1 MVLLT
6 ILEVEEVGTLIAVT
20 GFEPI
25 VGYSPTRL
33 SSIANTDRNSGLP
46 TLLSKTCV
54 LLSKSTSYSNLYKD
68 MKTKS
73 FFLGMDVS
81 KLSIDYALIDSMDK
95 VLINGQFSNT
105 KKGIESLVK
114 ILKKHGY
121 KDFSQLL
128 FGMENTGL
136 YSNPFKAFAVSNDL
150 DLVVSNAYDIS
161 NSKGIKREKSDRGDA
176 ILIAQYLRKN
186 LPVIRLYV
194 PDNEVVIKLKR
205 YQSAL
210 QLLLKQKHQIERHI
224 NEMKAFVS
232 AKEHNDLKKNLQDSL
247 AGINKSI
254 VKIDKKVET
263 LMQEDEQVENNREL
277 IESIPG
283 VGKQTA
289 VALITATNNF
299 ETIDDPRKI
308 ACHAGVAPFKKE
320 SGSSLKNKPR
330 VSHLANKKLK
340 VALHMA
346 ALSAVKW
353 CQPIKQFY
361 EKKVSEGKNKMSAL
375 NAVRNKILHIVT
387 ALIRKQEKFNFSV
400 D

>member
-6 ILEVEEVGTLIAVT
+6 ILEVEEVGTLSPVT

-25 VGYSPTRL
+25 CGYSPTDL
-33 SSIANTDRNSGLP
+33 SSIENTNRNSGLP
-46 TLLSKTCV
+46 TPLSKTCV
-54 LLSKSTSYSNLYKD
+54 LLSESTSYQNLYKY

-73 FFLGMDVS
+73 FFLGMDIS

-95 VLINGQFSNT
+95 VLLNGQFSNT
-105 KKGIESLVK
+105 KSGILTLLK
-114 ILKKHGY
+114 TLKKNGY
-121 KDFSQLL
+121 KDFSDIL

-136 YSNPFKAFAVSNDL
+136 YSNPFKVFAVSNDL
-150 DLVVSNAYDIS
+150 DLVVSNAFDIY
-161 NSKGIKREKSDRGDA
+161 NSKGIKREKSDTADA
-176 ILIAQYLRKN
+176 YLIAQYLRKS
-186 LPVIRLYV
+186 LPTIKLYV
-194 PDNEVVIKLKR
+194 PDNEVVVNLKR
-205 YQSAL
+205 YQSAR
-210 QLLLKQKHQIERHI
+210 QLLLKQKHQLERHL

-232 AKEHNDLKKNLQDSL
+232 AKEYNDLKNNLQDSL
-247 AGINKSI
+247 LGINKSI
-254 VKIDKKVET
+254 VKVDKKMEV
-263 LMQEDEQVENNREL
+263 LMQEDEQIENNREL

-299 ETIDDPRKI
+299 ETISDPRKI
-308 ACHAGVAPFKKE
+308 ACHAGVAPFKRE
-320 SGSSLKNKPR
+320 SGTSLKNKPR
-330 VSHLANKKLK
+330 VSHLANKRLK

-361 EKKVSEGKNKMSAL
+361 ERKVSEGKNKMSAL

-387 ALIRKQEKFNFSV
+387 ALVRKQEKFNFSV